1 MKKTLITLAI
11 LSFAIAPAA
20 FAKDTP
26 NAETARLNQQQLAGT
41 PALQPAP
48 AVADATVPANPDSTT
63 IIVAAPPHDSSD
75 TPPAPDTNPQSTGTP
90 SIDTP
95 IVAVV
100 PAPTG
105 N

>member
-26 NAETARLNQQQLAGT
+26 NAETARLNQQQLTGT
-41 PALQPAP
+41 PAPQPAP
-48 AVADATVPANPDSTT
+48 AMAEATVPANDQPTT

-75 TPPAPDTNPQSTGTP
+75 TPPQPDTNPQSTGTP

-95 IVAVV
+95 IVAVT
-100 PAPTG
+100 PATG

>member
-11 LSFAIAPAA
+11 LSLTIAPAA
-20 FAKDTP
+20 FAKNTP

-41 PALQPAP
+41 PAPQPAP
-48 AVADATVPANPDSTT
+48 AMAEATVPANPEPTT
-63 IIVAAPPHDSSD
+63 VIVPAPPHDSSD

-95 IVAVV
+95 ILAVT
-100 PAPTG
+100 PATTG

>member
-11 LSFAIAPAA
+11 ASIAMAPAA

-26 NAETARLNQQQLAGT
+26 NAETARLNQQQLSGT
-41 PALQPAP
+41 TTPQPAP
-48 AVADATVPANPDSTT
+48 AMAAATMPASDQPTT

-95 IVAVV
+95 IVAVT
-100 PAPTG
+100 PATG

>member
-1 MKKTLITLAI
+1 MKKTLITLAA
-11 LSFAIAPAA
+11 LSIAIAPAA

-26 NAETARLNQQQLAGT
+26 NAETARLNQQQLTGT
-41 PALQPAP
+41 PTPQPAP
-48 AVADATVPANPDSTT
+48 TMAEAAVAANPDPTT
-63 IIVAAPPHDSSD
+63 IVVAAPPHDSSD

-95 IVAVV
+95 IVAVT
-100 PAPTG
+100 PATG